1 MTEERN
7 ALKASLRLKQL
18 RADALLGKKKH
29 YNAADRKQ
37 VYQDRIGVALV
48 VLNLVIGSGFLILLR
63 AEAADFV
70 KWLGA
75 GLSLIAAIL
84 TGFQKHFGFQKAVTG
99 HRSIAGRYLDLAKE
113 CSNVLADFEDGQISP
128 SQLLKRRDAI
138 QKVLSR
144 IDHDAHAFVPSPKDY
159 DLAKQGMAAGEE
171 TYTDEDLKAGE
182 YSS

>member
-1 MTEERN
+1 MTEERTSQQVN
-7 ALKASLRLKQL
+7 KRLRQL

-37 VYQDRIGVALV
+37 SYQDRIGVAVV

-75 GLSLIAAIL
+75 VLSLVAAICA
-84 TGFQKHFGFQKAVTG
+84 GFQKHFGFQKSVTG

-144 IDHDAHAFVPSPKDY
+144 IDTDAHAFSTSQADF
-159 DLAKQGMAAGEE
+159 AKARQGMASGEE
-171 TYTDEDLKAGE
+171 TYTDEDMNAGE
-182 YSS
+182 HLS